1 MNTGTLFKI
10 NLIVQTV
17 LSVASQVIEL
27 IQKTKKKKDEKEN
40 DNENENQE

>member
-10 NLIVQTV
+10 NLIAQTV

-27 IQKTKKKKDEKEN
+27 IQKTKKKKNEKEN

>member
-27 IQKTKKKKDEKEN
+27 IQKTKKKKDEKEH

>member
-27 IQKTKKKKDEKEN
+27 IQKTKKKG
-40 DNENENQE
+40 DNENQNEKQ

>member
-10 NLIVQTV
+10 NLIVQAV

>member
-27 IQKTKKKKDEKEN
+27 IQKTKKKKDEKAVKEN
-40 DNENENQE
+40 GK

>member
-40 DNENENQE
+40 DNEN